1 MVLVGDEDEINNAYR
16 KPHRIKGITI
26 LDSFS
31 HTFGFERERITKY

>member
-31 HTFGFERERITKY
+31 HTFSLAEKRITEY